1 MAGRAKTDAAKADK
15 SKAAGPPP
23 NQTLYCRNLTDKM
36 PKKDLK
42 RELYLLFSTYGS
54 VLDIVTMKTMKMR
67 GQAHIVFQ
75 DISKATQAM
84 RNLDEKDFHGKKM
97 IIQYARSKSN
107 FVAKLDGTFNQPHAA
122 QPTPAPAP
130 TTSLQQSIFN
140 NPPSALPAPPG
151 VNGVDS
157 PASVD
162 SSKRK
167 NEDLEAGDAKRTKI
181 EQPPADEEDDDE
193 AEMEMDESD

>member
-1 MAGRAKTDAAKADK
+1 MAGRAKTDAKADQ

-23 NQTLYCRNLTDKM
+23 NQTLYCNNLPDKL

-54 VLDIVTMKTMKMR
+54 VLDIVTLKTQKMR

-75 DISKATQAM
+75 DIPKATQAM
-84 RNLDEKDFHGKKM
+84 RSLNDFKFYGKPMK
-97 IIQYARSKSN
+97 IEYAKSKAH
-107 FVAKLDGTFNQPHAA
+107 FIAKLDGTFQ
-122 QPTPAPAP
+122 QPTTGAQAVP
-130 TTSLQQSIFN
+130 TAAATSSLQQSIFN
-140 NPPSALPAPPG
+140 NPPSSLPAPPTQ
-151 VNGVDS
+151 NGVDS

-162 SSKRK
+162 STKRRL
-167 NEDLEAGDAKRTKI
+167 ESAEAGDAKRTKI
-181 EQPPADEEDDDE
+181 EQPPAEEEDDDE